1 MNLYRVSVRRFI
13 FKSQNKNRFSE
24 AVQEFCADKGP
35 LICQDPPSLCGQS
48 QQSISWDWDLMP
60 TGGPEVFP
68 QGELWSVLMSCLCK
82 QNPGTWSERLRVV
95 SFLLWV
101 TGIEIQSIY
110 LMVDSH
116 GHRQANILDS
126 RIWTCKS
133 QRDRMLHGHTSS
145 QHSHGPIFPIWV
157 DTELAKLLK
166 ILSYLRTSRPCS
178 EGSFSA

>member
-1 MNLYRVSVRRFI
+1 
-13 FKSQNKNRFSE
+13 
-24 AVQEFCADKGP
+24 
-35 LICQDPPSLCGQS
+35 
-48 QQSISWDWDLMP
+48 MP

-101 TGIEIQSIY
+101 TGVEMQSIC

-116 GHRQANILDS
+116 GYHQANILDS
-126 RIWTCKS
+126 RIWARKS
-133 QRDRMLHGHTSS
+133 QRDRMLHGHMSS
-145 QHSHGPIFPIWV
+145 QHSHGPVFPIWV
-157 DTELAKLLK
+157 DRELAKVLN

-178 EGSFSA
+178 EGSFSAWMVLGCAKCWVLDRASAGKTLQTLNVPTYHTTWNEERYLPNLQEQWRWA